1 MMEKF
6 HRIFT
11 SNGWITL
18 NNGKG
23 KKMTE
28 IEKAIYLL
36 ADALALPDPHPSLIY
51 AARYLI
57 TEYDRRALP
66 DWVEA
71 LANGNL
77 YNWVSVIDE
86 VRRLKAA
93 EEMEAN
99 E

>member
-1 MMEKF
+1 
-6 HRIFT
+6 
-11 SNGWITL
+11 
-18 NNGKG
+18 
-23 KKMTE
+23 MTRLEEYIHDIADE
-28 IEKAIYLL
+28 IESER
-36 ADALALPDPHPSLIY
+36 PSIVVIY
-51 AARYLI
+51 AARYLL
-57 TEYDRRALP
+57 TEFDRARLP

-77 YNWVSVIDE
+77 NNWVSVIDE